1 MLSILLQINEA
12 VSAAASTNL
21 WQRIADQALS
31 LAILGVIAWVLWK
44 RQRDLE
50 DKLTKYLEEDRKAML
65 DVIQNNTSAMQK
77 LNEHFDNLLEKS

>member
-1 MLSILLQINEA
+1 MLSILLQIGEA
-12 VSAAASTNL
+12 ITTNI

-31 LAILGVIAWVLWK
+31 LAILGIIAWVLWK

-65 DVIQNNTSAMQK
+65 DVIQNNTNAMHK
-77 LNEHFDNLLEKS
+77 LNEHFDNLVNDKK